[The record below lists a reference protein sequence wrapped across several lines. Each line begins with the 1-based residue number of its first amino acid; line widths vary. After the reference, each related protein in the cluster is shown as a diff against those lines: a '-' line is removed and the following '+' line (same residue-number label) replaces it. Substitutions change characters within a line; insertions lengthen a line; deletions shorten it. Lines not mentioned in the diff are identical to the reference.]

1 MGKIVFPDSYYR
13 TRTAFDGVFPE
24 TCLSKDNLFYNINLN
39 RRNKMII
46 YKATNKVNNKS
57 YIGQTIKPLTQ
68 RISEHLHA

>member
-1 MGKIVFPDSYYR
+1 
-13 TRTAFDGVFPE
+13 
-24 TCLSKDNLFYNINLN
+24 
-39 RRNKMII
+39 MII